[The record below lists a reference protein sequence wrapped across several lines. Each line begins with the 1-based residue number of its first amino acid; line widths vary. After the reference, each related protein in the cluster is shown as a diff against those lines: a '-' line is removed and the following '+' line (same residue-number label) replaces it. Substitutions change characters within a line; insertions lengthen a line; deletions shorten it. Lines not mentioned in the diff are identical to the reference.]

1 MKISGIV
8 CEYNPF
14 HNGHMYHIKKTRE
27 NGATHIVA
35 VMSGNFVQRGE
46 PAVLDKFTRAELA
59 VQSGVDLVIELP
71 AVCCLSPA
79 EKFASGAVYIL
90 DSLGIINEI
99 SFGSECGSIENLV
112 RTANPSSDAAHS
124 EDVRTLMEKGYTYPK
139 ALHEILRK
147 RDSEAAEII
156 SSPNN
161 LLAVEYLKALKSS
174 GSLIKPFTVKRTGTY
189 HDSDIISGGFASA
202 SHIRGLIQSGEYVGG
217 LMPEIWE
224 NALKNGNT
232 ADIRRLEQAV
242 LYCVR
247 TSSFEK
253 IAGTGCSKGIAE
265 RIYRNCAESLDKL
278 LESVKSKCF
287 TMAGIKRVLM
297 SLLIGI
303 TKEDTEILPPYIRV
317 LAFNAKGQE
326 ILAAAKKTK
335 KIPAGTSLAKLS
347 RLNPETC
354 RFAEIESM
362 AADIY
367 GLALKNPVQAGL
379 DYRKKIKIQE

>member
-14 HNGHMYHIKKTRE
+14 HNGHMYHIEKTRE

-59 VQSGVDLVIELP
+59 VKSGVDLVIELP
-71 AVCCLSPA
+71 VAYCLSPA
-79 EKFASGAVYIL
+79 EKFASGAVNIL
-90 DSLGIINEI
+90 DSLGVVDEI
-99 SFGSECGSIENLV
+99 SFGSECGNIENLI
-112 RTANPSSDAAHS
+112 RTAYISEDSAHS
-124 EDVRTLMEKGYTYPK
+124 EDVRLLMEKGCTYPK
-139 ALHEILRK
+139 ALHDIIRRK
-147 RDSEAAEII
+147 DIESAEII
-156 SSPNN
+156 ASPNN

-174 GSLIKPFTVKRTGTY
+174 GSSIKPFTVGRVGTY
-189 HDSDIISGGFASA
+189 HDSNMISGRFASA
-202 SHIRGLIQSGEYVGG
+202 SHIRRLFYSGEDFGG

-232 ADIRRLEQAV
+232 AELRQLEQII

-247 TSSFEK
+247 TSSLEK
-253 IAGTGCSKGIAE
+253 IAGTGGVKGIAE
-265 RIYRNCAESLDKL
+265 RIYKNRAESLDNL

-303 TKEDTEILPPYIRV
+303 TREDTEIPPPYIRV
-317 LAFNAKGQE
+317 LALNSRGQE
-326 ILAAAKKTK
+326 ILASARKTK
-335 KIPAGTSLAKLS
+335 KIPVGTSLSKLS
-347 RLNPETC
+347 RLNSGAN
-354 RFAEIESM
+354 RFAEIENTAS
-362 AADIY
+362 D
-367 GLALKNPVQAGL
+367 V
-379 DYRKKIKIQE
+379 